1 MWNVEAATQL
11 KKPRFNILSFQTIR
25 KENVLKNPAEFGH
38 SNLFNVLLSIS
49 EVYRLI
55 I

>member
-25 KENVLKNPAEFGH
+25 KENVLKNPAEF
-38 SNLFNVLLSIS
+38 VLLSIS